1 MVAQGLYP
9 EYWEADVVLR
19 DGSTGHLRPISP
31 DDADAVQAF
40 HMRQSQNSI
49 YLRFFTYKSSLSAK
63 ELRRFTEVD
72 HVGRVAFV
80 VTRGQDIIGIG
91 RYDRLDNPD
100 EAEVAFN
107 VSDAYQGRGLGS
119 ILLEHL
125 AAAAREN
132 GIRRFTAEVLPENRK
147 MITVFAEAGYEVER
161 RFDDGV
167 VELNFNIDPT
177 ERSRAVMEA
186 REHRAEARSMQTLLA
201 PSSVAVIG
209 ASRSWGSVGYSLLE
223 HIVDGGFTGPVAGV
237 NPEAFELNGMVAYG
251 SIAEVPGPVDLAV
264 IAVPYDQVLAVVEEC
279 GRAGVKGLLVATAG
293 FADDDGEGLSRQRA
307 LVHCARSYGMRVV
320 GPASLGII
328 NTDPAVRLNA
338 SMAPAL
344 PIPGGLGLFSQSAAI
359 GVMLHAAAARRS
371 LGLSSAVSA
380 GNRADVSGNDA
391 MQHWED
397 DPRTRAVALYLES
410 IGNPRK
416 FSRIAR
422 RLSRMKPVIVAKSDV
437 MGLQLPPG
445 HAVRTTQAPA
455 GALDA
460 MLRQSGVI
468 RVETN
473 EQLMDVAQ
481 IVVGQPVPDGA
492 GVAVFS
498 NSLALGKVL
507 ADAARS
513 QQLEVVRMDAHLELD
528 GGQSV
533 ALPALE
539 KALTEA
545 LEDPAVSSLI
555 LTLIPAVGLAPEAIL
570 PVLNRCGRAAGKAVV
585 ACFTGVLDPAAQLE
599 GLRSGSGGRSDHEDA
614 TVPCFASPGA
624 AVSALGAVVRYSRW
638 RAGEHG
644 VFAELEGIDEEAAAA
659 QLAQVLSGVRDVGL
673 RRLDSG
679 QAGRLLG
686 AYGISVLPSI
696 PFDSTGEALEAAEA
710 LGWPVALKTVEENL
724 RHRLDFGG
732 VRLNIGDSSGLRAG
746 IEAMRAELRPFGSPG
761 LEIQA
766 MAPPGQAC
774 VIRAIE
780 DPLLG
785 PVISFGLAGDAVN
798 LLDDWAHGIPPLTT
812 VDVADLVRTPRAS
825 RRLFGYQGLPPVDIP
840 AIEDLLLRVALL
852 KDRHPEIALLRFN
865 PVLVSASGLAIL
877 SAEVSVGNPQQRTD
891 SARRAMRD

>member
-1 MVAQGLYP
+1 V
-9 EYWEADVVLR
+9 
-19 DGSTGHLRPISP
+19 STF
-31 DDADAVQAF
+31 V
-40 HMRQSQNSI
+40 
-49 YLRFFTYKSSLSAK
+49 SS
-63 ELRRFTEVD
+63 
-72 HVGRVAFV
+72 
-80 VTRGQDIIGIG
+80 
-91 RYDRLDNPD
+91 
-100 EAEVAFN
+100 
-107 VSDAYQGRGLGS
+107 
-119 ILLEHL
+119 
-125 AAAAREN
+125 
-132 GIRRFTAEVLPENRK
+132 
-147 MITVFAEAGYEVER
+147 
-161 RFDDGV
+161 
-167 VELNFNIDPT
+167 
-177 ERSRAVMEA
+177 
-186 REHRAEARSMQTLLA
+186 
-201 PSSVAVIG
+201 
-209 ASRSWGSVGYSLLE
+209 
-223 HIVDGGFTGPVAGV
+223 
-237 NPEAFELNGMVAYG
+237 
-251 SIAEVPGPVDLAV
+251 
-264 IAVPYDQVLAVVEEC
+264 
-279 GRAGVKGLLVATAG
+279 
-293 FADDDGEGLSRQRA
+293 
-307 LVHCARSYGMRVV
+307 
-320 GPASLGII
+320 
-328 NTDPAVRLNA
+328 
-338 SMAPAL
+338 
-344 PIPGGLGLFSQSAAI
+344 
-359 GVMLHAAAARRS
+359 
-371 LGLSSAVSA
+371 
-380 GNRADVSGNDA
+380 GNRADVSGNDV
-391 MQHWED
+391 MQFWTED
-397 DPRTRAVALYLES
+397 AATDVVGLYLES

-599 GLRSGSGGRSDHEDA
+599 GLRSGSGGGSDHEDT

-732 VRLNIGDSSGLRAG
+732 VRLNIGDPSGLRAG

>member
-49 YLRFFTYKSSLSAK
+49 YLRFFTYKSSLSEK
-63 ELRRFTEVD
+63 ELKRFTEVD
-72 HVGRVAFV
+72 HEGRVAFV

-147 MITVFAEAGYEVER
+147 MITVFAEAGYEVDR

-338 SMAPAL
+338 SMAPEL
-344 PIPGGLGLFSQSAAI
+344 PVPGGLGLFSQSAAI

-371 LGLSSAVSA
+371 LGLSSALSA

-391 MQHWED
+391 MQYWED
-397 DPRTRAVALYLES
+397 DPRTSAVALYLES

-481 IVVGQPVPDGA
+481 IVVGQPVPNGA